1 MHEIIHY
8 LDEAENDPY
17 QDWLNSLRDRV
28 AKLAIIKRIARIE
41 VGLFGDHKP
50 VRDGVWELR
59 IDVGVG
65 YRVYYA
71 HVGGMVIMLTSG
83 GDKKSQSRDI
93 ERAVKLLKD
102 WEKRNG

>member
-8 LDEAENDPY
+8 LDEAENDLY
-17 QDWLNSLRDRV
+17 QDWLDSL
-28 AKLAIIKRIARIE
+28 
-41 VGLFGDHKP
+41 
-50 VRDGVWELR
+50 RDGVWELKV
-59 IDVGVG
+59 DVGAG

-71 HVGGMVIMLTSG
+71 HVGNMVIMLTSG